1 VAHPLDNLMATMG
14 DAAYFT
20 YYGLTRGLNLL
31 TGNEP
36 VRVRV
41 AELLDVTALFST
53 APTSSLLDETI
64 DLGRLA
70 ASPYELTVVATDWH
84 AGVAVSFDR
93 AGIVAR
99 KDTEPIK
106 ASGSIPGIFPP
117 VLLDGKPFVDGALR
131 MNTPLKPAI
140 AAHADVLHVVYVDPD
155 VADIPYP
162 SLPNTLDALYRTY
175 VIVIASHVNHD
186 IFVAQLVNEDQDL
199 AERLRITSTDARL
212 AGLPRLQ
219 RVVRRAETGDAFRP
233 LEIHRYRPKLPLGG
247 IAGLLD
253 FDIKTVDR
261 LISQG
266 YEDAVHH
273 DCRVEQCILPRALA
287 VVAQDA

>member
-1 VAHPLDNLMATMG
+1 
-14 DAAYFT
+14 
-20 YYGLTRGLNLL
+20 
-31 TGNEP
+31 
-36 VRVRV
+36 VRVRL
-41 AELLDVTALFST
+41 AELLDVSALFST
-53 APTSSLLDETI
+53 APTTSLLDETI

-84 AGVAVSFDR
+84 AGVAVYFDK
-93 AGIVAR
+93 ATIVAR
-99 KDTEPIK
+99 KDTEPIR
-106 ASGSIPGIFPP
+106 ASGAIPGIFPP

-140 AAHADVLHVVYVDPD
+140 AADADVLHVVYVDPD

-162 SLPNTLDALYRTY
+162 SLPNTLDTLYRTY
-175 VIVIASHVNHD
+175 VIVVASHVNHD
-186 IFVAQLVNEDQDL
+186 IFVAQLINEDQEL
-199 AERLRITSTDARL
+199 AERLRLTATDVRL
-212 AGLPRLQ
+212 AGLPILQ
-219 RVVRRAETGDAFRP
+219 GVVRRAETGEAYRP

-253 FDIKTVDR
+253 FDIRTVDR

-273 DCRVEQCILPRALA
+273 DCRVEQCILPPAFA
-287 VVAQDA
+287 AAAKPG